1 MLMRFLLV
9 GCAFGLTVVAC
20 VGYDDVLNIKVLTPP
35 KDGCRKAKDGD
46 MLKMHYEG
54 RLENGQSKS
63 WLFTDRRDLAPA
75 PNWRVV
81 PFLTWSSLATLV
93 CG

>member
-1 MLMRFLLV
+1 MLFRFLLV
-9 GCAFGLTVVAC
+9 GCVLGLAVVAC

-46 MLKMHYEG
+46 ILHMHYEG

-63 WLFTDRRDLAPA
+63 WLCTDRRDLAPG
-75 PNWRVV
+75 PNRRFV
-81 PFLTWSSLATLV
+81 PFLTWRSSAFLT
-93 CG
+93 C